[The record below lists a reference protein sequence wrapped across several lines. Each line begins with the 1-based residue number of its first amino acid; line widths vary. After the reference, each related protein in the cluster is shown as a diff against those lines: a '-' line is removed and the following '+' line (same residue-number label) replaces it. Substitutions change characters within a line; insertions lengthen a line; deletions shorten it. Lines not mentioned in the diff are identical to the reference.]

1 VGAATTVEKVSDR
14 LAVTVAGL
22 LRITLVPDTDDTV
35 VPEVMTFAFENVIDT
50 VEAMDA
56 VAAVLNVTVS
66 GLVEVSTAVTV
77 VPVAIPVPLTGLPT
91 ETDDASAVVTTVLV
105 LMVHEIVTA
114 DSDTVSPTAIAEA
127 DDAEETMATYDP
139 DVTATVAVAFLTVMY
154 VGDSVGETVGALLGL
169 AEGSGVGLTAVYVGT
184 SVGLTVG
191 ADEGAA
197 LGCGVG
203 LPTL

>member
-1 VGAATTVEKVSDR
+1 MGAAETVEKVSDR

-50 VEAMDA
+50 VEATDDA
-56 VAAVLNVTVS
+56 VALVLNVTVS
-66 GLVEVSTAVTV
+66 GVVEVSTAVTV

-91 ETDDASAVVTTVLV
+91 ETDDASAVVRTVLV

-127 DDAEETMATYDP
+127 DDAEETMATYEP
-139 DVTATVAVAFLTVMY
+139 DVTATVAVAVLTVVY

-169 AEGSGVGLTAVYVGT
+169 AEGSGVGLTAV
-184 SVGLTVG
+184 
-191 ADEGAA
+191 
-197 LGCGVG
+197 
-203 LPTL
+203 